1 MPYLVEIDEIE
12 KTCNELESA
21 AYKLDQYTIRLE
33 AKFNNLI
40 KKK

>member
-1 MPYLVEIDEIE
+1 MPYLEQIDEIDA
-12 KTCNELESA
+12 TVDRLEVA
-21 AYKLDQYTIRLE
+21 AYQLDAYSQRLE